1 MQLYP
6 QKYRDM
12 EELDYIGKM
21 LDTIHKMQESTKEIP
36 VVQSEI
42 KNTLKNMGSK
52 MQEAHLALTDASIKD
67 IRSDQNLQEEEKE
80 KLIRKLNEDK
90 AIVMGLF

>member
-52 MQEAHLALTDASIKD
+52 MQEAHLALTDACIKD

>member
-1 MQLYP
+1 
-6 QKYRDM
+6 M

-52 MQEAHLALTDASIKD
+52 MQEAHLALTDACIKD